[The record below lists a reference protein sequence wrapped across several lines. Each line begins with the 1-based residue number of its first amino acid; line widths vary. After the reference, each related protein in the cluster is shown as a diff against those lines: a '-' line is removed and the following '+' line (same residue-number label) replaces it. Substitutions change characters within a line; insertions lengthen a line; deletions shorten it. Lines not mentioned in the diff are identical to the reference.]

1 MSLEKDS
8 LLKIQARVIGA
19 LLMRE
24 ILIRYGRHNI
34 GFLWIIVEPMLF
46 TLGVTTLWT
55 LTRLTHGSSLP
66 ITAFA
71 LTGYSSVLVWRNT
84 VTRCTMAV
92 RANRSLLH
100 HRYIEVLHLFLARI
114 TLEISS
120 VTMSFLILSITF
132 ISMGLMDFP
141 DNILTIL
148 FGWLLL
154 IWFAVALAL
163 MIGAISEHFETVE
176 RLWHTVAYLLFP
188 MSGAA
193 FMVDWLPQKVQEIVL
208 WLPMIHGVELVREGF
223 FGSTVHTHYSIQYMS
238 SFCLVLSL
246 LSLAMVKETSRRVG
260 SE

>member
-92 RANRSLLH
+92 RSNRSLLH
-100 HRYIEVLHLFLARI
+100 HRYIKVLHLFLARI

-120 VTMSFLILSITF
+120 VTMSFLILSIAF

-154 IWFAVALAL
+154 MWFAVALAL

-193 FMVDWLPQKVQEIVL
+193 FMVDWLPQKAQEIVL

-223 FGSTVHTHYSIQYMS
+223 FGTTVHTHYSIQYLS

-246 LSLAMVKETSRRVG
+246 LSLAMVKDASRRIG

>member
-1 MSLEKDS
+1 MSLPKDS

-55 LTRLTHGSSLP
+55 LTKLTHGSSLP

-84 VTRCTMAV
+84 VSRCTMAV
-92 RANRSLLH
+92 RSNRSLLH
-100 HRYIEVLHLFLARI
+100 HRYIKVLHLFLARI
-114 TLEISS
+114 ILEISS
-120 VTMSFLILSITF
+120 VTMSFLILSIAF

-148 FGWLLL
+148 FGWFLLM
-154 IWFAVALAL
+154 WFAIALAL

-193 FMVDWLPQKVQEIVL
+193 FMVDWLPQKAQEVVL

-223 FGSTVHTHYSIQYMS
+223 FGSALHTHYSIQYMS

-246 LSLAMVKETSRRVG
+246 FSLAMVKEASRRVG